1 MRQLTVISGKG
12 GTGKTTLTAAFASLV
27 DWKVLADC
35 DVDAA
40 DLHLLLNPTIKR
52 REPFSGGRSPFVDSD
67 RCTKCGICTEVC
79 RFDAIEDGVVDLVGC
94 DHCGLCVY
102 ACPEHAITMED
113 DFNGEW
119 FISETKYGSM
129 VHARLGVGEE
139 NSGKLV
145 TVVRK
150 EASEI
155 AKERNLDLVII
166 DGPPGIGCPV
176 ISSIAGV
183 DVVVVVVEPTLS
195 GIHDMERIL
204 GLANHFKIP
213 ALACINKYDIN
224 LVNTNRIREYCER
237 NGVEVLGMIP
247 FDSKVIDALVQ
258 RKSIVEYPCGTVTKE
273 VTKIWEKVS
282 VHLNHEYSD
291 T

>member
-12 GTGKTTLTAAFASLV
+12 GTGKTTLVAAFASLARK
-27 DWKVLADC
+27 KVLADC

-40 DLHLLLNPTIKR
+40 DLHLILNPKMKR
-52 REPFSGGRSPFVDSD
+52 REPFSGGRSPVVDVEK
-67 RCTKCGICTEVC
+67 CTTCGVCTEVC
-79 RFDAIEDGVVDLVGC
+79 RFAAIEDGVVDLIAC

-102 ACPEHAITMED
+102 ACPESAITMEE

-119 FISETKYGSM
+119 FVSDTDYGPL
-129 VHARLGVGEE
+129 VHARLGMGEE

-155 AKERNLDLVII
+155 AKERNLNLVII

-183 DVVVVVVEPTLS
+183 DVVLVVVEPTLS

-204 GLANHFKIP
+204 GLASHFKIP
-213 ALACINKYDIN
+213 ALACINKYDVN
-224 LVNTNRIREYCER
+224 LENTKAIREYCGR

-247 FDSKVIDALVQ
+247 FDSQVIDALVQ
-258 RKSIVEYPCGTVTKE
+258 RKSIVEYPCGAVTKAAIE
-273 VTKIWEKVS
+273 IWEEVS
-282 VHLNHEYSD
+282 EHLNNGDSHG
-291 T
+291 